1 MMPAQA
7 GPAVEAE
14 DLARVYP
21 GGKTA
26 LGGVSFAVGRG
37 EIFGFLGPNGSGKTT
52 TVRILVTLLRATR
65 GAARVAGFD
74 TAREAHRVRRVIG
87 YAGQSV
93 GVDDDLIAS
102 ENLAVTGFIH
112 GLRHDESWRRAA
124 ELLEVF
130 SLADAGNVRAGRLSG
145 GLRRRLDLAQARW
158 CTGRRCCSSTS
169 PRPGSTRCPA
179 THYGTSCAAAAGTGR
194 RCS

>member
-1 MMPAQA
+1 MMPAQT

-93 GVDDDLIAS
+93 GVDDDLTAS

-112 GLRHDESWRRAA
+112 GLRHDES
-124 ELLEVF
+124 
-130 SLADAGNVRAGRLSG
+130 
-145 GLRRRLDLAQARW
+145 
-158 CTGRRCCSSTS
+158 
-169 PRPGSTRCPA
+169 
-179 THYGTSCAAAAGTGR
+179 
-194 RCS
+194 